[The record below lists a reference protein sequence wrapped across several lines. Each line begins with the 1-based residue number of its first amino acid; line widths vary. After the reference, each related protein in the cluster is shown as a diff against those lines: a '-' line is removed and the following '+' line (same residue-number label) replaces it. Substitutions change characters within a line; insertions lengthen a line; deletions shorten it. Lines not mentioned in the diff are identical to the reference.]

1 MQDHSQN
8 AGNVVS
14 LCAWRAARFAPG
26 AGQRAI
32 RQDNQPDQAQCDQAQ
47 CDQAQCDQAQC
58 DQAQCDQALRRLEQ
72 FQQGLQPGNRRL
84 LTALNDLDNAV
95 QDLGQ
100 SMSELEGRVVQ
111 LHDCLGHAL
120 TRLEAQRQQNAQV
133 IACLD
138 SGDVAAM
145 EDCRRRI
152 SSERRKASR
161 TH

>member
-1 MQDHSQN
+1 MQGHSQN
-8 AGNVVS
+8 TGNVIS

-26 AGQRAI
+26 SGQRAI
-32 RQDNQPDQAQCDQAQ
+32 RQDNQR
-47 CDQAQCDQAQC
+47 DQAQC

-120 TRLEAQRQQNAQV
+120 TRLEAQRQQNDQV